1 MAVRDESGRYLDQE
15 SKKWSLDRLTKVQLR
30 EKLTAHFVRGAAI
43 RPELSP
49 VSKAKLYWR
58 RCRDLFFSSSLR
70 CFFSPWTRV
79 ADTCPNP

>member
-43 RPELSP
+43 RPEPSP

-58 RCRDLFFSSSLR
+58 RCRDLVLLFIPALLFFPLDSR
-70 CFFSPWTRV
+70 C
-79 ADTCPNP
+79 